1 MSRRMRS
8 ADESI
13 YQLVI
18 NAFLL
23 CVLLLMF
30 VPVWKVLM
38 MSLTPVDLP
47 QDRSFGL
54 LVAPWDWKFDA
65 YAQFLGSPHF
75 LRAAMNSFRIL
86 VFGVATSLFLT
97 IPMAYVLSVKAL
109 PGRMVLSTF
118 VLIPFLFDP
127 GLIPTYLVVTNTVG
141 LSNRL
146 SSVYLPAAISV
157 YNVFVMKNFFEGL
170 PLELRE
176 AARID
181 GASELQILLRI
192 IMPLSKPIILTIGL
206 FYGVHFWNDFFTAM
220 VYINDPKL
228 LPLPVLLRNILNAA
242 NFNEYVEMDAFSSAS
257 IYSLKAASVLLAALP
272 MVVIYPFIQR
282 YFTKGTLAGGIKG

>member
-1 MSRRMRS
+1 M
-8 ADESI
+8 
-13 YQLVI
+13 
-18 NAFLL
+18 
-23 CVLLLMF
+23 
-30 VPVWKVLM
+30 WKVLM

-47 QDRSFGL
+47 RDRSFGL
-54 LVAPWDWKFDA
+54 LIAPWDWKFDA

-75 LRAAMNSFRIL
+75 LRAAMNSFMIL
-86 VFGVATSLFLT
+86 VSGVATSLFLT

-109 PGRMVLSTF
+109 PGRMLLSTF

-141 LSNRL
+141 LSNKL

-192 IMPLSKPIILTIGL
+192 VMPLSKPIILTIGL

>member
-1 MSRRMRS
+1 MTRRIRS
-8 ADESI
+8 ADELG
-13 YQLVI
+13 YQIII
-18 NAFLL
+18 NTFLA
-23 CVLLLMF
+23 CVLLLMA
-30 VPVWKVLM
+30 VPLWKVLM
-38 MSLTPVDLP
+38 MSLTPVDRPL
-47 QDRSFGL
+47 DRTFGL
-54 LVAPWDWKFDA
+54 LIAPWNWKFDA
-65 YAQFLGSPHF
+65 YAQFLGNPHF
-75 LRAAMNSFRIL
+75 LRAALNSFIIL
-86 VFGVATSLFLT
+86 ICGVATSLFLT
-97 IPMAYVLSVKAL
+97 IPISYVLSVKGL
-109 PGRMVLSTF
+109 PGRMILSTF

-141 LSNRL
+141 LSNKL
-146 SSVYLPAAISV
+146 SSVFLPAAISV
-157 YNVFVMKNFFEGL
+157 YNLFVMKNFFEGL

-181 GASELQILLRI
+181 GATDLQILLRI

-242 NFNEYVEMDAFSSAS
+242 NFNEYVDMNAFSSAS
-257 IYSLKAASVLLAALP
+257 MHSLKAASVLLAALP